1 MEYVWHV
8 SLLALGVF
16 CGMLAF
22 LELGRRI
29 GIRRRTHDPE
39 GASAGVGAVDGA
51 IFALLGLLIAFT
63 FSGAA
68 FRFDS
73 RRQLLIE
80 ETNAIGTAYLR
91 IDLLPSSAQPP
102 LREAFRR
109 YVDAR
114 LEAYRKLPDI
124 SATQEE
130 LARVAAL
137 QGDIWTQAV
146 TACRAEGNQSA
157 TMLLLP
163 ALNQMI
169 DITTSR
175 TMAAQ
180 MHPPTII
187 FVMLFLL
194 ALASSLL
201 AGYGMAGSK
210 TRSWIHMVGF
220 AAIVATTM
228 YVILDL
234 EYPRLGLIRV
244 DATDQAMVELR
255 QSME

>member
-1 MEYVWHV
+1 MEYVWHI
-8 SLLALGVF
+8 SWLLLGLFV
-16 CGMLAF
+16 GMLGL

-29 GIRRRTHDPE
+29 GVRLRTQNAE
-39 GASAGVGAVDGA
+39 GAGVGAVEGA

-68 FRFDS
+68 SRFDS

-80 ETNAIGTAYLR
+80 EVNAIGTAYLR
-91 IDLLPSSAQPP
+91 IDLLPPSAQPP

-109 YVDAR
+109 YVDSR
-114 LEAYRKLPDI
+114 LATYEKMPDV
-124 SATQEE
+124 AAAKEE
-130 LARVAAL
+130 LARSIAL
-137 QGDIWTQAV
+137 QREIWTQAV
-146 TACRAEGNQSA
+146 TACRAEGNQAA

-187 FVMLFLL
+187 FVMLIAL

-201 AGYGMAGSK
+201 AGFGMAQGK
-210 TRSWIHMVGF
+210 TRSWIHIMAFTV
-220 AAIVATTM
+220 IVTITM

-234 EYPRLGLIRV
+234 EYPRLGLIRI
-244 DATDQAMVELR
+244 DTFDQAMVDLR
-255 QSME
+255 QSMN